1 MDGGPIERPGRRDR
15 DRVRPLRRKPK
26 TLDEEPTLFDASG
39 SGAGPPLSALGER
52 GRGDR
57 TPDALPGATGM
68 TDDAAAQADADRED
82 EDPEAAKVKAN
93 ARRIAARLALK
104 PPRGQ
109 PEHHRGHGGLVST
122 PYRGNSDDID
132 LDRTLEILVERPVPE
147 DSDIVVRDRV
157 KARRAVLLAVDVS
170 GSMKGERVRTAAATV
185 GALTS
190 ELRDEALG
198 VVAFWSDAAVLQ
210 RVCHGRSPMTLLDDL
225 LRIPARGL
233 TNVGFPLEVAAT
245 ELSRWPGREARVV
258 LLSDCVHNAGADP
271 RPLAARLPRVDVLL
285 DVTGEHDIELAG
297 ELARAGRGR
306 LRRVRTHRDV
316 APALTAMLTP

>member
-1 MDGGPIERPGRRDR
+1 MDGGPIERPARREHQ
-15 DRVRPLRRKPK
+15 RVRPLRRKPK
-26 TLDEEPTLFDASG
+26 TLDEAPTLFDASG
-39 SGAGPPLSALGER
+39 NGAGPPMSALGDRRR
-52 GRGDR
+52 GGAK
-57 TPDALPGATGM
+57 PDGKPGSTGM
-68 TDDAAAQADADRED
+68 TEDSAGTVDAERED
-82 EDPEAAKVKAN
+82 EDPEAAAVKAN

-109 PEHHRGHGGLVST
+109 AEQRRGHGSLVST
-122 PYRGNSDDID
+122 PYRANSDDID
-132 LDRTLEILVERPVPE
+132 LDRTLEILTERPVPE

-185 GALTS
+185 GALAS

-210 RVCHGRSPMTLLDDL
+210 RVSQGRPPMKLLDDL

-233 TNVGFPLEVAAT
+233 TNVGFPLEVAAS

-258 LLSDCVHNAGADP
+258 LLSDCVHNAGPDP
-271 RPLAARLPRVDVLL
+271 RPLAARLPRLDVLL